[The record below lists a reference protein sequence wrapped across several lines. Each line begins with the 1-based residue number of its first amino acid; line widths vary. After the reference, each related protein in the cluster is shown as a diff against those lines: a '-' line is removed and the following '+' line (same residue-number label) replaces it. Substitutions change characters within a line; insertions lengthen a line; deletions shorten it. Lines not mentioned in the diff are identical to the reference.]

1 MRLFLVAALI
11 CATIPSAHAQPRG
24 ALRVCMA
31 EGNAPLSHRAAK
43 EPRGLDVAIAQATAA
58 EAGRSLQVV
67 FFESEYERETTLAQE
82 VNAMLSSGVCEL
94 ASGYALFA
102 ADLGAP
108 SRPRARTPDHEG
120 AKPRRQRPF
129 VDLGKL
135 AATRAYYA
143 SALGVVTRDPSLRVE
158 TLADLQG
165 MRVGAISGTL
175 AGSALAMYRNGLLLK
190 GLVTLSQREDLLAAL
205 EHGRFDAT
213 LTPLNRYDAYRLA
226 HPGTTLARAAFV
238 HPLRFNLG
246 FVGLESEPE
255 ILAMADRVIAR
266 ALSSGELERW
276 AMAAGATW
284 VPPANPDIN
293 PPFGF
298 GSLRD

>member
-1 MRLFLVAALI
+1 MRFLLAAALI
-11 CATIPSAHAQPRG
+11 CVELPCVEAQERA

-31 EGNAPLSHRAAK
+31 EGNAPLSDRASK
-43 EPRGLDVAIAQATAA
+43 EPRGLDVAVAQAIAS
-58 EAGRSLQVV
+58 EMGRALSVV
-67 FFESEYERETTLAQE
+67 FFESQYERETTLAQE
-82 VNAMLSSGVCEL
+82 VNALLSSGVCEL
-94 ASGYALFA
+94 TSGYALFA
-102 ADLGAP
+102 ADLGVP
-108 SRPRARTPDHEG
+108 SRPKARTPDHVG

-143 SALGVVTRDPSLRVE
+143 SAMGVVTRDPSLRVE

-175 AGSALAMYRNGLLLK
+175 AGSALAVYRNGLLLK

-205 EHGRFDAT
+205 ESGRFDAT

-226 HPGTTLARAAFV
+226 HPATPLARAAFV

-246 FVGLESEPE
+246 FVGLENGPE
-255 ILAMADRVIAR
+255 ALGAADRVIAR
-266 ALSSGELERW
+266 ALASGDLERW
-276 AMAAGATW
+276 AVAAGATW
-284 VPPANPDIN
+284 VRPAQPDIN
-293 PPFGF
+293 PPFGL